1 MTRLPDLLLEAPV
14 VNIVGF
20 DKAWQNIGKM
30 RNRGIELSLNA
41 QLINHKNFK
50 WNFFA
55 NFARNKT
62 KILELGQ
69 SGAPI
74 LLGVTC
80 LSGQNAVILQEG
92 GEIGDI
98 YGYVT
103 KGVYGLNDFEIDG
116 ITPKPDVAVETGAEN
131 LGPCASPT
139 CTRTKRLHPTT
150 GP

>member
-1 MTRLPDLLLEAPV
+1 
-14 VNIVGF
+14 
-20 DKAWQNIGKM
+20 M

-69 SGAPI
+69 GGAPI

-116 ITPKPDVAVETGAEN
+116 ITPKPDVAVETGAEKP
-131 LGPCASPT
+131 GPCASPT

>member
-1 MTRLPDLLLEAPV
+1 
-14 VNIVGF
+14 
-20 DKAWQNIGKM
+20 
-30 RNRGIELSLNA
+30 
-41 QLINHKNFK
+41 
-50 WNFFA
+50 
-55 NFARNKT
+55 

-69 SGAPI
+69 GGAPI

-116 ITPKPDVAVETGAEN
+116 ITPKPDVTVETGAEKPGAMRFAD
-131 LGPCASPT
+131 LYKDEKITSDD
-139 CTRTKRLHPTT
+139 RTVI
-150 GP
+150 